1 MTKEQYRDKFYEVLT
16 WLKTDIITPNST
28 GSVIKTRFITSVGV
42 KDEQWLGFL
51 RDLNN
56 KKTDIWLMT
65 FTNLKGLGLANKE
78 IGSTT
83 KDVAV
88 EIDYFYDYRQ
98 GVDAQNSEYTFL
110 SNIFFVDFALE
121 QKQGMCGV
129 SGVKIKDWD
138 FKTRLKRFTNDTT
151 HWMTGVINFQVD
163 IQF

>member
-110 SNIFFVDFALE
+110 CSNTPNSCSPRYVNRKFTFGISSDIFSV
-121 QKQGMCGV
+121 V
-129 SGVKIKDWD
+129 
-138 FKTRLKRFTNDTT
+138 
-151 HWMTGVINFQVD
+151 
-163 IQF
+163 